1 MFNNDDS
8 KIIQENLGRLEL
20 STVKIEVIL
29 ATQGYFVNATK
40 QCKLSKIIMLTHA
53 FDNLDCLD
61 CEHKGSLVAQI
72 NSV

>member
-8 KIIQENLGRLEL
+8 KIILENLGRLEL
-20 STVKIEVIL
+20 STVKTEVIL
-29 ATQGYFVNATK
+29 AAQGYLVNATK
-40 QCKLSKIIMLTHA
+40 QCKLGKVIMLTHA

-61 CEHKGSLVAQI
+61 DERKDSLVVQT